1 MDIDGLELISKLN
14 FLDQEDQDQSNM
26 SSNPFDEAN
35 DPDDLNPFGDPDED
49 GKEWPVTLCMTPLP
63 LYQQGRLYSLT
74 KSEMHDDVLSE
85 KGMFTAAGFCSLRYL
100 IMYMH
105 LILGMCQTI

>member
-1 MDIDGLELISKLN
+1 M
-14 FLDQEDQDQSNM
+14 
-26 SSNPFDEAN
+26 
-35 DPDDLNPFGDPDED
+35 
-49 GKEWPVTLCMTPLP
+49 TLCMT

-85 KGMFTAAGFCSLRYL
+85 KGIFSAAGFCSLRYL

-105 LILGMCQTI
+105 LILGMCQTIFKNN